1 MDNLQIINKGNE
13 MAFQHKENS
22 GSLFK
27 NEKKV
32 SDTHPD
38 LTGEIMVGGK
48 LHFLSAWRKEGKKG
62 PYYSIS
68 IGKEKIPQGF
78 REAGSDELLKK
89 DPFVDD
95 IPF

>member
-1 MDNLQIINKGNE
+1 

-27 NEKKV
+27 NEKKI
-32 SDTHPD
+32 SDSHPD
-38 LTGEIMVGGK
+38 LTGEIMVNGK

-62 PYYSIS
+62 PYYSVS

-78 REAGSDELLKK
+78 KPAGSDEITNS
-89 DPFVDD
+89 DPFIDD
-95 IPF
+95 SVPF